1 MLKKPRQ
8 KRVDKKDTDNLTYAE
23 HLGVLKKYL
32 IAPTIIFL
40 VIFIIAYSYSNAIM
54 TFVIQDA
61 RQIGFTFVYLAPQE
75 VLIQQLR
82 IAFTLA
88 VLVSIPLVIF
98 VVYVFISPVITLPH
112 KILKGLGLE
121 LASIFLYLVGFT
133 FTYKILLPFTLRYLY
148 SIGTIADI
156 NANISLENFISL
168 FVTFMV
174 VLGTIFELPLVVII
188 LTKWGILNPNILKK
202 IRPIVIV
209 LIFVIAAIVTP
220 PDVVSQLMVAVP
232 MLVLFEI
239 SRFICRFI
247 RPVKHNKD
255 THIVE

>member
-1 MLKKPRQ
+1 MSKKQRQ
-8 KRVDKKDTDNLTYAE
+8 KRAEQKDTDNLTYSE
-23 HLGVLKKYL
+23 HLKVLKNYL
-32 IAPTIIFL
+32 IAPFIVFLIIF
-40 VIFIIAYSYSNAIM
+40 VIAYSYSNTIM
-54 TFVIQDA
+54 TLVIKDA
-61 RQIGFTFVYLAPQE
+61 REIGFVFVYLAPQE

-98 VVYVFISPVITLPH
+98 AVYVFISPVIALRH

-121 LASIFLYLVGFT
+121 LASIFLYLVGFA

-168 FVTFMV
+168 FITFMV

-188 LTKWGILNPNILKK
+188 LTKWGILNPNILRK
-202 IRPIVIV
+202 IRPFVIV
-209 LIFVIAAIVTP
+209 LVFVIAAVVTP
-220 PDVVSQLMVAVP
+220 PDVVSQLMVAIP
-232 MLVLFEI
+232 MLILFEI

-247 RPVKHNKD
+247 KPVNHNQD
-255 THIVE
+255 TQIVE